1 MPHIDEHLADTTRR
15 IAEAH
20 QRLTADLE
28 KLREQYTDWSRR
40 DLELR
45 VRWAHY
51 TLEVADLERQ
61 KLHILRTLEQ
71 VANVGTPEA
80 RQSING

>member
-1 MPHIDEHLADTTRR
+1 MAEIDELLSDTVKR
-15 IAEAH
+15 IAQAH

-28 KLREQYTDWSRR
+28 KLREVFTDWARR

-45 VRWAHY
+45 VRWAQY

-61 KLHILRTLEQ
+61 KLHITRALEQ
-71 VANVGTPEA
+71 VANARTPEA
-80 RQSING
+80 VQSING

>member
-1 MPHIDEHLADTTRR
+1 MAEIDELLSDTVKR
-15 IAEAH
+15 IAQAH

-28 KLREQYTDWSRR
+28 KLREVFPDWARR

-45 VRWAHY
+45 VRWAQY

-61 KLHILRTLEQ
+61 KLPIMRALEQ
-71 VANVGTPEA
+71 VANVTPEA
-80 RQSING
+80 VQSING

>member
-1 MPHIDEHLADTTRR
+1 MAAIDEMLSDTTRR

-20 QRLTADLE
+20 LRLTADLD
-28 KLREQYTDWSRR
+28 KLRDQHTDWARR

-45 VRWAHY
+45 VRWARY

-61 KLHILRTLEQ
+61 KLHIMRTLEQ